1 MNTQLG
7 KILLFRGGDPIS
19 WVVKW
24 QSRSIYSHAALLIP
38 GTNSCI
44 ESYPGPGVRI
54 RDLKAEDWANIDMY
68 DVRGMTP
75 EMWATAIEFARKQ
88 LGMKYDWWSV
98 LRFVDKRA
106 ARENT
111 RWFCSEICHKAI
123 AEAGIRILER
133 IPSAEVAPAHLGI
146 SPLLVPVL
154 PNSEPVIS

>member
-1 MNTQLG
+1 MNQLG
-7 KILLFRGGDPIS
+7 KILLFRGGDWIS
-19 WVVKW
+19 WAVKW

-54 RDLKAEDWANIDMY
+54 RELKAEDWANIDMY

-75 EMWATAIEFARKQ
+75 EMWSVAIEFCRKQ

-98 LRFVDKRA
+98 LRFVDKVP
-106 ARENT
+106 ARENG
-111 RWFCSEICHKAI
+111 RFFCSELVHKAI
-123 AEAGIRILER
+123 SEAGIRILER

-146 SPLLVPVL
+146 SPLAVPVL
-154 PNSEPVIS
+154 PNAEPVIS